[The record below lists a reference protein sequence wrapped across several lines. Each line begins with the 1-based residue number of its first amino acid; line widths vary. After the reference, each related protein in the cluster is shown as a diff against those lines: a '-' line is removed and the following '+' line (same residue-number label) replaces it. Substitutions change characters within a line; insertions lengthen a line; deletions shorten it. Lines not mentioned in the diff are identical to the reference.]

1 MLHLDKIFSGKIRV
15 RLLTRF
21 LLNPESRVYLRGLEK
36 EMGVSS
42 NTVRLELNKLSE
54 MKLIEAVDQT
64 ENTSTK
70 TKRFKVNSR
79 HPLFSSL
86 RGIVMKYVGV
96 EQIIEEIFDRLGNV
110 EKVFL
115 TGDLA
120 QGKNSPFVDLVVV
133 GDIDRQYMNKLID
146 KTEILIE
153 KKIRIAVY
161 TKESFSSKVLENVE
175 KFELINL
182 VGVKG

>member
-1 MLHLDKIFSGKIRV
+1 MLHLDKIFSGKIRI
-15 RLLTRF
+15 RLLTRL
-21 LLNPESRVYLRGLEK
+21 LLNPESKVYLRGLEK

-64 ENTSTK
+64 ENSSTK
-70 TKRFKVNSR
+70 TKRFKVNSK

-86 RGIVMKYVGV
+86 RGIVLKFVGV
-96 EQIIEEIFDRLGNV
+96 EQIIEEVFNRLGNV

-120 QGKNSPFVDLVVV
+120 LGKNSPFVDLVVV
-133 GDIDRQYMNKLID
+133 GDIDRQYMNKLIA
-146 KTEILIE
+146 KTETLID
-153 KKIRIAVY
+153 KKVRIAVY
-161 TKESFSSKVLENVE
+161 TKESFNIKVLENVE
-175 KFELINL
+175 KLELINI
-182 VGVKG
+182 GGK

>member
-1 MLHLDKIFSGKIRV
+1 MLHLDKIFSGKIRI
-15 RLLTRF
+15 RLLTRL
-21 LLNPESRVYLRGLEK
+21 LLNPESKVYLRGLEK

-64 ENTSTK
+64 ENSSTK
-70 TKRFKVNSR
+70 TKRFKVNSK

-86 RGIVMKYVGV
+86 RGIVLKFVGV
-96 EQIIEEIFDRLGNV
+96 EQIIEEVFNRLGNV

-120 QGKNSPFVDLVVV
+120 LGKNSPFVDLVVV
-133 GDIDRQYMNKLID
+133 GDIDRQYMNKLIA
-146 KTEILIE
+146 KTETLID
-153 KKIRIAVY
+153 KKVRIAVY
-161 TKESFSSKVLENVE
+161 TKESFNIKVLENVE
-175 KFELINL
+175 KLELINL
-182 VGVKG
+182 GGK

>member
-15 RLLTRF
+15 RLLTRL

-64 ENTSTK
+64 ENSSTK

-86 RGIVMKYVGV
+86 RGIVLKYVGV

-115 TGDLA
+115 TGDH
-120 QGKNSPFVDLVVV
+120 GYR
-133 GDIDRQYMNKLID
+133 GD
-146 KTEILIE
+146 
-153 KKIRIAVY
+153 KKINPNNTFGAFYGFDKKSVETI
-161 TKESFSSKVLENVE
+161 SSVQDLGS
-175 KFELINL
+175 LINSYY
-182 VGVKG
+182 

>member
-1 MLHLDKIFSGKIRV
+1 MLHLDKIFTGKIRV
-15 RLLTRF
+15 RLLIRL

-36 EMGVSS
+36 ELGVSS

-54 MKLIEAVDQT
+54 MKLIEAVDKT
-64 ENTSTK
+64 EITSTK
-70 TKRFKVNSR
+70 TKRFKVNSS

-120 QGKNSPFVDLVVV
+120 QGKNSPFIDLVVV

-146 KTEILIE
+146 KTEALIE

>member
-15 RLLTRF
+15 RLLTRL

-36 EMGVSS
+36 ELGVSS

-70 TKRFKVNSR
+70 TKRFKVNSK

-86 RGIVMKYVGV
+86 RGIVLKYVGV

-120 QGKNSPFVDLVVV
+120 VGKNSPFVDLVVV
-133 GDIDRQYMNKLID
+133 GDIDRKYMNKLID
-146 KTEILIE
+146 KTETLIE

-161 TKESFSSKVLENVE
+161 TKESFNIKVLENVE
-175 KFELINL
+175 KLELINL
-182 VGVKG
+182 GGK